1 MRTTIRIDD
10 HLLSQAKQVAART
23 DRTLGEV
30 VEDALRVALA
40 AAVVAPEREAVTFP
54 TFGGSGLRPGVD
66 LDDKDALASL
76 LDDDERPRAAG

>member
-1 MRTTIRIDD
+1 VRTTIRIDD

-40 AAVVAPEREAVTFP
+40 APAAIERDAVDFP

-66 LDDKDALASL
+66 LDDKDALAAL

>member
-10 HLLSQAKQVAART
+10 HLLRQAKQVAART
-23 DRTLGEV
+23 ERTLGEV

-40 AAVVAPEREAVTFP
+40 DAVAPPRDAVTFP

-66 LDDKDALASL
+66 LDDKDALAAL
-76 LDDDERPRAAG
+76 LDEGGRPSAAG